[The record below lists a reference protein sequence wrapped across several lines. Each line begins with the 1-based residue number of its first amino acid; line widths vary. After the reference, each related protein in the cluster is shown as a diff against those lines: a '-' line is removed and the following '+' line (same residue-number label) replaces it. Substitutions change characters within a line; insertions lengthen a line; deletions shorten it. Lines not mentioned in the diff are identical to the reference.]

1 MKQKDKNNMWKIFA
15 FFKLNIMLLFVG
27 FKDKFNK
34 DHVRIKRLSW
44 YAAGGLRLGREIGM
58 CLR

>member
-34 DHVRIKRLSW
+34 DHVRIKYKSNDF
-44 YAAGGLRLGREIGM
+44 LGTPLEA
-58 CLR
+58 